1 MVAVSTVAPGL
12 HDRYERYHPRM
23 REINTLDLL
32 LHVMQH
38 HTAFEG
44 ERAQMRATRYAQYLR
59 RLEVVLPP
67 I

>member
-44 ERAQMRATRYAQYLR
+44 ERAQMRN
-59 RLEVVLPP
+59 
-67 I
+67 

>member
-1 MVAVSTVAPGL
+1 MLASNAALAPMNPARPMVAVSTVAPGL

-44 ERAQMRATRYAQYLR
+44 ERAQMRN
-59 RLEVVLPP
+59 
-67 I
+67 